1 MNIQFSTRIC
11 PEAECIFLLER
22 RFRPGLDIQHNVDE
36 VCHYL
41 SEKIRHPTFRAGAPA
56 AAPLAEVETYVNSN
70 LAVQEDRLRF
80 FFTARNGAL
89 NSLAWSLYN
98 AMKRG
103 SQYGA
108 QTPQSVNLILCRFLD
123 VPDDSLD
130 HVTCTDELIQFLMKN
145 GCTEDV
151 KWVCTALYYSMD
163 EYLEELD
170 VILRKATGLFLE
182 HLPDVTALCR
192 QTAAYAETQIGDDPS
207 RIFHNLNITT
217 QSEVITVYPCLM
229 GFHGLSWDF
238 SDSHIYFGVYY
249 ELLTNLIQ
257 KYSDQSSSLVSR
269 LKSIGDKSRLEI
281 LRSLKSGE
289 CNGQDI
295 SEKLGLAPATISHHM
310 NLLTNEGF
318 VTTTKRGTSTYYTL
332 NSPPSAAS
340 FRNWTI
346 ASCDIPRPHRPL
358 PHPALPRTPH
368 PIKRRIRA
376 PIGPQIRL
384 FFAIHHSYKT
394 VQSRPFPTHPIRTTP
409 IKSAQ
414 PNDFPVGA
422 DPCVRPAE
430 TSPILIP
437 VGRIRTISKHI
448 PLLPTWN
455 KFKLPTTG
463 GHIVYRLV

>member
-1 MNIQFSTRIC
+1 
-11 PEAECIFLLER
+11 
-22 RFRPGLDIQHNVDE
+22 
-36 VCHYL
+36 
-41 SEKIRHPTFRAGAPA
+41 
-56 AAPLAEVETYVNSN
+56 
-70 LAVQEDRLRF
+70 
-80 FFTARNGAL
+80 
-89 NSLAWSLYN
+89 
-98 AMKRG
+98 MKRG

-257 KYSDQSSSLVSR
+257 KYSDKSSLPESR
-269 LKSIGDKSRLEI
+269 GVQRPGYLRKIGPGPCHHLSSHEPPDQRRLRHHHQAGYQYVLHPEFPHPPP
-281 LRSLKSGE
+281 LHSGT
-289 CNGQDI
+289 G
-295 SEKLGLAPATISHHM
+295 
-310 NLLTNEGF
+310 
-318 VTTTKRGTSTYYTL
+318 
-332 NSPPSAAS
+332 
-340 FRNWTI
+340 
-346 ASCDIPRPHRPL
+346 PL
-358 PHPALPRTPH
+358 PPVTFHAPIDPCHIQPFPRTPH
-368 PIKRRIRA
+368 PIKKANSQPPSGRKFA
-376 PIGPQIRL
+376 C

>member
-1 MNIQFSTRIC
+1 MCAPTGTLRPATRIQPSLISPAPRRGAQCAPASLRHIFGIHRKTSKLSTRAHNVRPYRLTPPEIETVKEKGSPMNIQFSTRIC

-41 SEKIRHPTFRAGAPA
+41 SEKYDIPLFELEPLLQ
-56 AAPLAEVETYVNSN
+56 PLAEVETYVNSN

-332 NSPPSAAS
+332 NSP
-340 FRNWTI
+340 T
-346 ASCDIPRPHRPL
+346 L
-358 PHPALPRTPH
+358 
-368 PIKRRIRA
+368 RRFI
-376 PIGPQIRL
+376 QEL
-384 FFAIHHSYKT
+384 DH
-394 VQSRPFPTHPIRTTP
+394 
-409 IKSAQ
+409 
-414 PNDFPVGA
+414 
-422 DPCVRPAE
+422 C
-430 TSPILIP
+430 
-437 VGRIRTISKHI
+437 
-448 PLLPTWN
+448 LL
-455 KFKLPTTG
+455 
-463 GHIVYRLV
+463 